1 MAAEIGVDTL
11 ILADLAILDY
21 AAEKY
26 PHIERHV
33 SVQASA
39 PNNIE
44 AIRFYQRNFT
54 VQRIVLPRVLSL
66 HQVKQL
72 AKSSPVAF

>member
-39 PNNIE
+39 PNIE
-44 AIRFYQRNFT
+44 AIRFYQRNFA